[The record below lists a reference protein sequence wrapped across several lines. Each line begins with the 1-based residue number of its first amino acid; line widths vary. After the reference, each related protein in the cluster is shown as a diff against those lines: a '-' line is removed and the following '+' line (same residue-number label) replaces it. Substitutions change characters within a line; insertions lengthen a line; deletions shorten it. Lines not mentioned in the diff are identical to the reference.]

1 MKTIYFRQD
10 DLLEMRFSDKPVVR
24 ETSQDW
30 NVNIS
35 YAENGSIVEL
45 VILDAVKSGF
55 MPFES
60 NGERQAA

>member
-1 MKTIYFRQD
+1 VSFAAD
-10 DLLEMRFSDKPVVR
+10 
-24 ETSQDW
+24 
-30 NVNIS
+30 
-35 YAENGSIVEL
+35 GSIVEL